1 MVAGVDVHAHLLMI
15 SAFIRVSELTC
26 SEPGASDS
34 RGHQPDDGLVFRRTA
49 AAWSPGG

>member
-26 SEPGASDS
+26 LEPDASDS

-49 AAWSPGG
+49 AA